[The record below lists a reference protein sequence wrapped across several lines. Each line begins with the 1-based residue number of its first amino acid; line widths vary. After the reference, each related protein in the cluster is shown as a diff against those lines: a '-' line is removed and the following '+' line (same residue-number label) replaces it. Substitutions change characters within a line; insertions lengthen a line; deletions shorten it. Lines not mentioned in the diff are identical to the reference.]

1 MLKLLETERLVLRRF
16 TEDDAKHVFELDND
30 AEVMRFINGGIPIS
44 MHMVQND
51 IMPVFLTYDELLPG
65 LGFFAV
71 VEKASA
77 SFVGWCCLRPVKPAR
92 REASVGYRFRSACW
106 GVGYATEASRALM
119 FKGFADAGLER
130 IIADTYEFNTA
141 SRRVMEKLGLR
152 FIKTFKV
159 DLSKA
164 DTANY
169 GTGETWDGQDVEYA
183 IEKADW
189 DKLHH
194 QGLMN

>member
-1 MLKLLETERLVLRRF
+1 
-16 TEDDAKHVFELDND
+16 
-30 AEVMRFINGGIPIS
+30 
-44 MHMVQND
+44 
-51 IMPVFLTYDELLPG
+51 
-65 LGFFAV
+65 
-71 VEKASA
+71 
-77 SFVGWCCLRPVKPAR
+77 
-92 REASVGYRFRSACW
+92 
-106 GVGYATEASRALM
+106 M